1 MSHSLKMKPRAF
13 TLIELLIV
21 VAIIGVLAVLLLP
34 AMQNMLSRGNDGKTV
49 SNLRQ
54 IGAALIAY
62 ASDHQQ
68 LLPAAHATIPYQTDQ
83 AADPLPWQQ
92 QLDTYIG
99 YTGASTETDGERKVF
114 SAPTCA
120 YRTNSFFLGSYA
132 AGYATA
138 KESNGGE
145 FIFAPLNLQRITR
158 PSMHVLGGEVAR
170 HVQFADN
177 DADKDDYG
185 DNDPAFLGA
194 SGTKV
199 VQILF
204 ADGHVA
210 GFKAFDPTRMTVRYE
225 GVKEDGTG
233 YSYSDP

>member
-1 MSHSLKMKPRAF
+1 MKTRAF

-21 VAIIGVLAVLLLP
+21 VAIIGVLAALLLP
-34 AMQNMLSRGNDGKTV
+34 AMQNMLSKGNDGKTV

-54 IGAALIAY
+54 IGAALISY

-68 LLPAAHATIPYQTDQ
+68 LLPAAHGTISYQASDST
-83 AADPLPWQQ
+83 DPLPWQQ

-99 YTGASTETDGERKVF
+99 YTGTSTETDGVRKVF
-114 SAPTCA
+114 SAPACA

-132 AGYATA
+132 AGYAA
-138 KESNGGE
+138 MKESGGSDVT
-145 FIFAPLNLQRITR
+145 FAPVNLQRITR
-158 PSMHVLGGEVAR
+158 PSMHVLGGEVAK
-170 HVQFADN
+170 HIQFADR

-185 DNDPAFLGA
+185 DNDPAFRGNSGA
-194 SGTKV
+194 KV

-233 YSYSDP
+233 YSYTDP